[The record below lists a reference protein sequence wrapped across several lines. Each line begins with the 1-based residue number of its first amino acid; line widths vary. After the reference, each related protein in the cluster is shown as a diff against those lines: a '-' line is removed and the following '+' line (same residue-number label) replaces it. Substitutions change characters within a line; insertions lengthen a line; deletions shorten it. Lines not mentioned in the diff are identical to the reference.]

1 MWCERLEHYEGFT
14 EIIVLSMQSMK
25 TDGEFYDMT
34 LCMCVCVCAQEQ
46 ARETADFAVI
56 LKDGKQNG
64 LKWTLFLSFP
74 PFPTPPIAFRLP
86 LYLLCLRR
94 ERETV

>member
-34 LCMCVCVCAQEQ
+34 LCMCAFVCEQ
-46 ARETADFAVI
+46 ARKTADFAVI

-64 LKWTLFLSFP
+64 VKWTLFLSCP
-74 PFPTPPIAFRLP
+74 PSPTPPIAFCLP
-86 LYLLCLRR
+86 LLLLCLRR
-94 ERETV
+94 EREPV